1 MSETMTENPSVD
13 GDSAQGALAQAGVK
27 RERLRFTDFSFQRSP
42 QGICVAEVTLTWH
55 DGTVIRGRAAGQ
67 SGPMGDLRLSADA
80 ALRALETFSSQALR
94 FELIGVKLVRAF
106 DENLVIVSISM
117 RGEQGPA
124 RLIGAYLAAEDVNR
138 GAAVAVLNATN
149 RVLGN
154 YVATR

>member
-1 MSETMTENPSVD
+1 MTENASPGV
-13 GDSAQGALAQAGVK
+13 AQVAAK

-42 QGICVAEVTLTWH
+42 SGLCVAEVTLGWH
-55 DGTVIRGRAAGQ
+55 DGSMIRGRASGQ
-67 SGPMGDLRLSADA
+67 SGPMGDLRLAADA
-80 ALRALETFSSQALR
+80 ALRALEQFSNHELL

-106 DENLVIVSISM
+106 DENLVIVSIAM
-117 RGEQGPA
+117 RGEHGPT
-124 RLIGAYLAAEDVNR
+124 RLIGAYLAADDVTR